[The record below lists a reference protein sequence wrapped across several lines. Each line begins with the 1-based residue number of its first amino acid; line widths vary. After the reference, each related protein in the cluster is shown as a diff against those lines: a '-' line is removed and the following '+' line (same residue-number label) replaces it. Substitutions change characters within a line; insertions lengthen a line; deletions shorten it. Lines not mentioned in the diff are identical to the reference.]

1 MNVTRE
7 TAVALLV
14 GTGRKNAK
22 SLNDAKLLG
31 ALQGLPDKLDDES
44 VDEAQEAI
52 EDKGALKLLK
62 AIVKDPS
69 ILEDVEITA
78 ESNGS
83 PKAGKKGKKEAE
95 PEEEEEGDE
104 EETDEADEEE
114 SDEEE
119 EGDEEEE
126 SDEEEDEEE
135 EAPKAKKG
143 AAKKDKKPA
152 KKSAAKKETAEKD
165 RFGSR
170 LGSASSK
177 INAVL
182 TKKTQSIE
190 EIAKASKCEAA
201 RVRAHTRYLV
211 EKGHI
216 THVEGKGYKI
226 A

>member
-1 MNVTRE
+1 MNVTRD

-44 VDEAQEAI
+44 VEEAQEAI

-69 ILEDVEITA
+69 ILEDVVIAA

-83 PKAGKKGKKEAE
+83 PKAAKKGKKEVELE
-95 PEEEEEGDE
+95 PEEDE
-104 EETDEADEEE
+104 DEDEADEA
-114 SDEEE
+114 E
-119 EGDEEEE
+119 EGDDDEEEEE
-126 SDEEEDEEE
+126 SDEDEGDEEADEEDEE

-143 AAKKDKKPA
+143 KKEKKPA
-152 KKSAAKKETAEKD
+152 KKAAAKKSAAEKD

-177 INAVL
+177 INAVMS
-182 TKKTQSIE
+182 KKAQSVE
-190 EIAKASKCEAA
+190 ELAKASKCEPA
-201 RVRAHTRYLV
+201 RIRAHVRYLV